1 MTCLHEQKWV
11 NASKAD
17 TATLQYD
24 ELCRIAKTL
33 YEKEFKEFDMYK
45 SRLDDFMVSILS
57 DKEDLAVLYEVIQMV
72 LILSHGNAQVESGF
86 SINGDIL
93 SENLQEES
101 VVAQRQVY
109 DGIHNQGGVLN
120 VHITKEMMRSVR
132 VSHSRYTEALKEKRL
147 KYSVEE
153 KRKAKKRSTNSRMK
167 ELKAKKRH
175 LADET
180 EHQKREIDHELKI
193 LCNKLN
199 N

>member
-24 ELCRIAKTL
+24 ELRRIVKTL
-33 YEKEFKEFDMYK
+33 HKKEFKEFDMYK

-72 LILSHGNAQVESGF
+72 LILSHENAQVESGF

-109 DGIHNQGGVLN
+109 DRIHNQGGVLN
-120 VHITKEMMRSVR
+120 VYITKEMMRSVR
-132 VSHSRYTEALKEKRL
+132 VSHSRYIEALKEKRL
-147 KYSVEE
+147 KYSKEE
-153 KRKAKKRSTNSRMK
+153 KRKAKKRSINSRMK
-167 ELKAKKRH
+167 ELKDKK
-175 LADET
+175 
-180 EHQKREIDHELKI
+180 
-193 LCNKLN
+193 
-199 N
+199 

>member
-1 MTCLHEQKWV
+1 
-11 NASKAD
+11 
-17 TATLQYD
+17 
-24 ELCRIAKTL
+24 
-33 YEKEFKEFDMYK
+33 MYK

-109 DGIHNQGGVLN
+109 DRIHNQGGVLN
-120 VHITKEMMRSVR
+120 VDITKEMMCSVR

-147 KYSVEE
+147 KYSEEE
-153 KRKAKKRSTNSRMK
+153 K
-167 ELKAKKRH
+167 
-175 LADET
+175 
-180 EHQKREIDHELKI
+180 
-193 LCNKLN
+193 
-199 N
+199 

>member
-1 MTCLHEQKWV
+1 MLEKVKVSNGKKIEFRKDCISYLVAVVSKLKERSPLKYRIVCALSSLSPQIIYSSPNLGRKRFEELLTCLHEQKWV

-109 DGIHNQGGVLN
+109 DGIHYQGRVLN
-120 VHITKEMMRSVR
+120 VLLEYLIP
-132 VSHSRYTEALKEKRL
+132 
-147 KYSVEE
+147 
-153 KRKAKKRSTNSRMK
+153 
-167 ELKAKKRH
+167 
-175 LADET
+175 DI
-180 EHQKREIDHELKI
+180 QKH
-193 LCNKLN
+193 
-199 N
+199 

>member
-1 MTCLHEQKWV
+1 
-11 NASKAD
+11 
-17 TATLQYD
+17 
-24 ELCRIAKTL
+24 
-33 YEKEFKEFDMYK
+33 
-45 SRLDDFMVSILS
+45 
-57 DKEDLAVLYEVIQMV
+57 MV

-93 SENLQEES
+93 SENLHGES

-109 DGIHNQGGVLN
+109 DRIHDQGGVLN
-120 VHITKEMMRSVR
+120 VDITKEMMFSVR

-147 KYSVEE
+147 KYSEEE
-153 KRKAKKRSTNSRMK
+153 KQAKKRSINSRMK
-167 ELKAKKRH
+167 ELKAKKQS

-193 LCNKLN
+193 LSNKLN

>member
-1 MTCLHEQKWV
+1 M
-11 NASKAD
+11 
-17 TATLQYD
+17 QYD
-24 ELCRIAKTL
+24 ELCRIEKTL
-33 YEKEFKEFDMYK
+33 YEKEFKEFDLYK

-86 SINGDIL
+86 LINGDTL

-101 VVAQRQVY
+101 VMAQRQVY
-109 DGIHNQGGVLN
+109 DGIHNEGGVLN
-120 VHITKEMMRSVR
+120 VNITKEMMHSVR

-147 KYSVEE
+147 KYSEEE
-153 KRKAKKRSTNSRMK
+153 KRKAKKRSINSRMK
-167 ELKAKKRH
+167 ELKAKKRR

-180 EHQKREIDHELKI
+180 EHQKREIDYELKI
-193 LCNKLN
+193 LSNKLN

>member
-1 MTCLHEQKWV
+1 M
-11 NASKAD
+11 
-17 TATLQYD
+17 QYD
-24 ELCRIAKTL
+24 KLCRIAKTL

-109 DGIHNQGGVLN
+109 GGIHNQGGVLN
-120 VHITKEMMRSVR
+120 VDITKEMMRSVKSMSFQIYR
-132 VSHSRYTEALKEKRL
+132 SIERKKIKVFRGRKTE
-147 KYSVEE
+147 S
-153 KRKAKKRSTNSRMK
+153 
-167 ELKAKKRH
+167 
-175 LADET
+175 
-180 EHQKREIDHELKI
+180 QKMI
-193 LCNKLN
+193 N
-199 N
+199 

>member
-1 MTCLHEQKWV
+1 MLTCLHEQKWV
-11 NASKAD
+11 NASEAD
-17 TATLQYD
+17 IATLQYD

-120 VHITKEMMRSVR
+120 VDITKEMMRSVR

-147 KYSVEE
+147 KYSKEE
-153 KRKAKKRSTNSRMK
+153 K
-167 ELKAKKRH
+167 
-175 LADET
+175 
-180 EHQKREIDHELKI
+180 
-193 LCNKLN
+193 
-199 N
+199 